1 MRFLLLGWLLLLP
14 AVVMAQN
21 FEISGESSLTGS
33 FTLTVFDGDSTSHS
47 YTAKANKGL
56 FLFSGRVAN
65 PVLASIQHPAMQAP
79 LYFYLENSPMSIK
92 LNATRPDA
100 SLIKGSRTNSE
111 YRYLMERF
119 LSAPEPATFLKQY
132 ARENSA
138 SIFTPFI
145 LHRQMSRLDDGAVR
159 QIIGLISGEAT
170 HTYHYTLLRRW
181 IHDTPAVSEGSEMPD
196 FAYLDSQKKRHLFS
210 ETRNLDG
217 ATLIFFGAN
226 WCDRCKTQYTQAS
239 RLADSKQVSL
249 IPINIDDNPNGWDA
263 NYLKQL
269 AIDHIPFMI
278 LVNADGI
285 VTARDI
291 RIWELK
297 QAL

>member
-1 MRFLLLGWLLLLP
+1 MKRTIRWLLLCLP
-14 AVVMAQN
+14 LTFFATGTADTL
-21 FEISGESSLTGS
+21 SLTEM
-33 FTLTVFDGDSTSHS
+33 TD
-47 YTAKANKGL
+47 AA
-56 FLFSGRVAN
+56 
-65 PVLASIQHPAMQAP
+65 PA
-79 LYFYLENSPMSIK
+79 
-92 LNATRPDA
+92 
-100 SLIKGSRTNSE
+100 
-111 YRYLMERF
+111 
-119 LSAPEPATFLKQY
+119 LSAEDWRGVA
-132 ARENSA
+132 A
-138 SIFTPFI
+138 
-145 LHRQMSRLDDGAVR
+145 
-159 QIIGLISGEAT
+159 
-170 HTYHYTLLRRW
+170 
-181 IHDTPAVSEGSEMPD
+181 DTAAFE
-196 FAYLDSQKKRHLFS
+196 AYLDSQKKRHLFS

-239 RLADSKQVSL
+239 RLAESKQVSL